1 MKKFPQI
8 FKGYKLTFNVLMFI
22 HTYICT
28 YVHMF
33 PFFCSHRFAV
43 TVINEVS
50 KATKD
55 GSVNVIGKYAL

>member
-1 MKKFPQI
+1 M
-8 FKGYKLTFNVLMFI
+8 YLCL
-22 HTYICT
+22 YILT
-28 YVHMF
+28 YVLTYVSI
-33 PFFCSHRFAV
+33 FCSHRFAV